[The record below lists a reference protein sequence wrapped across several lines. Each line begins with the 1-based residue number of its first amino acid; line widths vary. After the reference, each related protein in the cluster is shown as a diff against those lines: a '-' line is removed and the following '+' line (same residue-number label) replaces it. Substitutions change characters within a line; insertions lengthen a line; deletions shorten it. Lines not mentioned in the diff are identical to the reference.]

1 VGEAVNL
8 QMKRI
13 LLKQFAPQYRRAS
26 YQRKQVLLDAFAQ
39 ATGYHR
45 RYGMW
50 LLNHA
55 DEVPNQPR
63 KARPRQY
70 GPEVQHTLFLAWHAA
85 NRICTKRLMP
95 YLPIWLDILER
106 HGQVSISKE
115 CRAQLLAMSA
125 ATADRLL
132 RAQRLVGQRGIST
145 TRPGT
150 LLRQQIPIRTYQQWD
165 EARPGFLEADLVAH
179 CRQSK
184 EGCYLYTLT
193 LTDIATGWTECVPVL
208 DKSQELVLE
217 VLEASSTRAH
227 CFLFLFLELIR
238 IVAENSS
245 MRSS

>member
-1 VGEAVNL
+1 
-8 QMKRI
+8 
-13 LLKQFAPQYRRAS
+13 
-26 YQRKQVLLDAFAQ
+26 
-39 ATGYHR
+39 
-45 RYGMW
+45 MW

-85 NRICTKRLMP
+85 NRMCTKRLMP
-95 YLPIWLDILER
+95 YLPTWLEILER
-106 HGQVSISKE
+106 HEHLHISQE

-132 RAQRLVGQRGIST
+132 RSQRLVSQRGIST

-165 EARPGFLEADLVAH
+165 QARPGFLEADLAAH

-184 EGCYLYTLT
+184 EGCSLYTLT
-193 LTDIATGWTECVPVL
+193 LTDIATGWTECWPVL

-217 VLEASSTRAH
+217 AFQYARTLFPFPILGVDTDCGGEFINEIFLASCDREHLTFTRGRPQVKNDQ
-227 CFLFLFLELIR
+227 CYVEEKNGS
-238 IVAENSS
+238 IV
-245 MRSS
+245 R